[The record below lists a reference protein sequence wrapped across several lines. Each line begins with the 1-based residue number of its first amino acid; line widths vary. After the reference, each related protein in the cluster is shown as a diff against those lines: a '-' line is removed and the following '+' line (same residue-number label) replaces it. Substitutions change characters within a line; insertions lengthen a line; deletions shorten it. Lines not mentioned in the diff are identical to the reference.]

1 MGHTKGNP
9 RRRDPRSALLC
20 SGRAPHDPR
29 TRHRADHPRGLRQAL
44 PPLPRDQR
52 RGQAP
57 LRAERLGR
65 RARSLEGAH
74 PDVRPARE
82 RGRRGPAR
90 SLPGGRPRRVALARD
105 QARLHRALARPP
117 AARVRRDVLQLRRVP
132 RARPALLPER
142 EHLLAARDLDRA
154 PRRQRAHLPLLL
166 PHEERPPEH
175 GAHRLDEL
183 RPRRSLPRPRSRR
196 APDRALGARALSGF
210 TQGLAQLPDP
220 GALVALLPQQGGVPR
235 RPRDQRARDL
245 SHRHP
250 ALERRER
257 RRLRRRAPPQGRDHR
272 ARLQPRARLLHGRHG
287 SALGLRHLLADDLAE
302 QAEGRVLHDDRPAK
316 AGQDALLPRHRR
328 AHEALDRHLRSR
340 RRNEGPRHGRLH
352 VPVVSLRLQGDP
364 RLVRAAEAG
373 RPPARGREV
382 PAREVPRPGRAHGRH
397 PRVLERRAPPQPLRP
412 GAPRRAAARGPFVR
426 RGRRRSPGHQACVHR
441 AAHDADGRLHS
452 RRRRAGAAPL
462 HQGVL
467 RGHQGAREREH
478 LPGRYAP
485 QELRRHALRARRL
498 LRLRRDRVPHR
509 GELQA
514 PARGDHRRRRDVRRA
529 LVLGVAERRVP
540 PGAAD
545 VHLRA
550 GPRARHL
557 HGAPRRPRG
566 SRLLDRDAGAHS
578 RQHPGR
584 RLPLP
589 AGNSFQERLAG
600 PRGREREIGR
610 RGAEGAEGWG
620 RDVARRRDV
629 VSGARRLGV
638 IASLVA
644 VLVHVRT
651 IWFGFTELDDRD
663 LVVDDHAFL
672 VRPGSIVEAFGRAYM
687 HVVDRGHAY
696 YRPLVTV
703 SYALDARWSG
713 VNPAGYHATNVA
725 LHAIATA
732 LFFALLERFALP
744 PVVALGGALV
754 FAVHPAL
761 ASAVAW
767 IPGRN
772 DSLFAVFALSAWLCF
787 MRDRARPSL
796 PGRALHFAFFALALL
811 TKETAIALPLVW
823 AAEVV
828 IVDGE
833 RRWRAS
839 AVPYAVGWAALCVGL
854 VVVHGALASESSGVR
869 LALLVTN
876 LPVLAASLGKV
887 VFPFAPTALAVA
899 ADVSAWPGVLAAG
912 GLIAG
917 ALLVPGVR
925 GRVVCF
931 GIAAFVALL
940 APVLAAPGTLL
951 LDNRLY
957 LPACGVLVALA
968 ELARAAAFARERPV
982 EPRLF
987 VALSLVLV
995 GVLAAVTAGYEG
1007 AFQDR
1012 RTFAREAVA
1021 GSPHSDRK

>member
-1 MGHTKGNP
+1 M
-9 RRRDPRSALLC
+9 
-20 SGRAPHDPR
+20 
-29 TRHRADHPRGLRQAL
+29 
-44 PPLPRDQR
+44 
-52 RGQAP
+52 
-57 LRAERLGR
+57 
-65 RARSLEGAH
+65 
-74 PDVRPARE
+74 
-82 RGRRGPAR
+82 
-90 SLPGGRPRRVALARD
+90 
-105 QARLHRALARPP
+105 
-117 AARVRRDVLQLRRVP
+117 
-132 RARPALLPER
+132 
-142 EHLLAARDLDRA
+142 
-154 PRRQRAHLPLLL
+154 
-166 PHEERPPEH
+166 
-175 GAHRLDEL
+175 
-183 RPRRSLPRPRSRR
+183 
-196 APDRALGARALSGF
+196 
-210 TQGLAQLPDP
+210 
-220 GALVALLPQQGGVPR
+220 
-235 RPRDQRARDL
+235 
-245 SHRHP
+245 
-250 ALERRER
+250 
-257 RRLRRRAPPQGRDHR
+257 
-272 ARLQPRARLLHGRHG
+272 
-287 SALGLRHLLADDLAE
+287 
-302 QAEGRVLHDDRPAK
+302 
-316 AGQDALLPRHRR
+316 
-328 AHEALDRHLRSR
+328 
-340 RRNEGPRHGRLH
+340 
-352 VPVVSLRLQGDP
+352 
-364 RLVRAAEAG
+364 
-373 RPPARGREV
+373 
-382 PAREVPRPGRAHGRH
+382 
-397 PRVLERRAPPQPLRP
+397 
-412 GAPRRAAARGPFVR
+412 
-426 RGRRRSPGHQACVHR
+426 
-441 AAHDADGRLHS
+441 
-452 RRRRAGAAPL
+452 
-462 HQGVL
+462 
-467 RGHQGAREREH
+467 
-478 LPGRYAP
+478 
-485 QELRRHALRARRL
+485 
-498 LRLRRDRVPHR
+498 
-509 GELQA
+509 
-514 PARGDHRRRRDVRRA
+514 
-529 LVLGVAERRVP
+529 
-540 PGAAD
+540 
-545 VHLRA
+545 
-550 GPRARHL
+550 
-557 HGAPRRPRG
+557 
-566 SRLLDRDAGAHS
+566 
-578 RQHPGR
+578 
-584 RLPLP
+584 
-589 AGNSFQERLAG
+589 
-600 PRGREREIGR
+600 
-610 RGAEGAEGWG
+610 
-620 RDVARRRDV
+620 

-1021 GSPHSDRK
+1021 GSPHSPLAHFCLGQSYQLDGDAEPAFAEYQASLALGPGEVVHNNLAVLYMAVARWADAERELRAELAMNPRYAKAFANLAIVLRREGRADEAREASEAARELEEP